1 MLTSSINDC
10 VISATWVEKNC
21 RFRPAVAVTVP
32 QWKLICST
40 AFDVSSTK
48 AILR

>member
-10 VISATWVEKNC
+10 ETSATWVKTC
-21 RFRPAVAVTVP
+21 WFRPAVAVTVP
-32 QWKLICST
+32 QSKLICST